1 MLQFQRRSAR
11 ILLFACALLA
21 FSGTA
26 QAAIVQCID
35 AKGSITFTDVPCK
48 ADADTVHSY
57 GMREASPLVSGNSM
71 QANHFAAAEQA
82 RATASTK
89 RRTAKRRFP
98 LDVATLKAAR
108 IAMQS
113 IDHASALVRQQA
125 TLDQGARSVPWE
137 FWRS

>member
-11 ILLFACALLA
+11 ILLFIGALLA

-26 QAAIVQCID
+26 QAGIVQCID
-35 AKGSITFTDVPCK
+35 AKGSVTFTDVPCK
-48 ADADTVHSY
+48 ADSDTVPSF
-57 GMREASPLVSGNSM
+57 GMIEASPPVPGNSM
-71 QANHFAAAEQA
+71 QTSRFVAADQA

-89 RRTAKRRFP
+89 RHTTKRRLP

-113 IDHASALVRQQA
+113 IDHASALIRQQA
-125 TLDQGARSVPWE
+125 MLDQGTRFAPWE